1 MPLIDSEYIAPWW
14 LRNGDLATI
23 VPNAFGKEFDPGYE
37 RERIITPDEDF
48 LDLDWL
54 KKKDNHKL
62 LIISHGL
69 EGSSKRP
76 YIVRMA
82 DFFHR
87 KNWDVLAWNCRSCSG
102 EMNLKPRFY
111 HHGATDDVEVMV
123 DHALQSGHY
132 SEIVMVGFS
141 MGGNLTL
148 RYLGE
153 QGKNLHSEIKRGI
166 AFSTPVDLPSSVVE
180 FAKKRNYYYKRR
192 FLKKLEQ
199 KVKIKSEM
207 LPDSF
212 PQVDFSLI
220 KQFPDFDN
228 LITAPIH
235 GYKNAEE
242 FYIKVSSK
250 PVLKDIVIPTLIVN
264 ALDDPFLGPDCYP
277 FEEVMDLNH
286 VFLETPENGGHV
298 GFSLKNTDVSYMETR
313 AFEFIAGKIPGT
325 K

>member
-1 MPLIDSEYIAPWW
+1 MPLIDSAYIAPWW

-23 VPNAFGKEFDPGYE
+23 FPNVFGKEFDPGYE

-54 KKKDNHKL
+54 KKKGNQQL

-82 DFFHR
+82 DFFH
-87 KNWDVLAWNCRSCSG
+87 KKGWDVLAWNCRSCSG

-123 DHALQSGHY
+123 DHALLSGSY
-132 SEIVMVGFS
+132 KEVVMVGFS

-148 RYLGE
+148 RYVGE
-153 QGKNLHSEIKRGI
+153 QGKNIHPKITKAI
-166 AFSTPVDLPSSVVE
+166 AYSTPVDLPSSVVE

-207 LPDSF
+207 LPDTF
-212 PQVDFSLI
+212 PQVDFNLI

-235 GYKNAEE
+235 GFKNAEE

-250 PVLKDIVIPTLIVN
+250 PVLKDIIIPTLIVN
-264 ALDDPFLGPDCYP
+264 ALDDPFLGPECYP
-277 FEEVMDLNH
+277 VEEVKKLEH
-286 VFLETPENGGHV
+286 VYLETPENGGHV
-298 GFSLKNTDVSYMETR
+298 GFSLQNPDISYMELR
-313 AFEFIAGKIPGT
+313 ASEFIAGEISKS
-325 K
+325 